1 MIYNISNRTE
11 APAIQ
16 QNNIVV
22 VSKIKTHNPKSNS
35 KKFKKIKIKQNH
47 QNL

>member
-35 KKFKKIKIKQNH
+35 KNSKK
-47 QNL
+47 